1 MIIMVIV
8 ITMVIIKISLL
19 LLYHWKLLFN
29 FFTKHSMDAFKS
41 APSCLPLY
49 HSLSFYPLVCYLFIY
64 LVSYFYLSL
73 IIIFLFYQFFIC
85 VFF

>member
-1 MIIMVIV
+1 MIIMVTV

-29 FFTKHSMDAFKS
+29 FFTKHSLDAFKL

-49 HSLSFYPLVCYLFIY
+49 HSLSFFYPCVLFIY
-64 LVSYFYLSL
+64 LF
-73 IIIFLFYQFFIC
+73 IFNEF
-85 VFF
+85 

>member
-1 MIIMVIV
+1 
-8 ITMVIIKISLL
+8 
-19 LLYHWKLLFN
+19 
-29 FFTKHSMDAFKS
+29 MDAFKS

-73 IIIFLFYQFFIC
+73 IIIFFILSIFYMCIFLAVKVIQNLRE
-85 VFF
+85 